1 MCPKYQT
8 ALLDS
13 RRYHTLQ
20 ALLRCINR
28 RPVITLD
35 FVMGVLTVRLVVVLS
50 LLLIGTV
57 SAQQSG
63 SAVGTPTPRPSSTAS
78 DLAQTY
84 WERIGNED
92 RKGDYQA
99 EIDDLTAITQIKD
112 LWPADL
118 SIAYHNRGWVYSKLK
133 QYDKA
138 IADFTGAI
146 RLAPD
151 NQDAYLDRAAAYTA
165 LGDSANAERD
175 RKKAAEIAKQPEG

>member
-1 MCPKYQT
+1 
-8 ALLDS
+8 
-13 RRYHTLQ
+13 
-20 ALLRCINR
+20 
-28 RPVITLD
+28 
-35 FVMGVLTVRLVVVLS
+35 LVVVLS

-175 RKKAAEIAKQPEG
+175 RKKAAEIVKQPEG

>member
-1 MCPKYQT
+1 VCPKYQT

-92 RKGDYQA
+92 RKRDYQA

-112 LWPADL
+112 LWPEDL

-138 IADFTGAI
+138 IADFTEAI

-151 NQDAYLDRAAAYTA
+151 NQDTYLDRAAAYTA
-165 LGDSANAERD
+165 LGY
-175 RKKAAEIAKQPEG
+175 IAPRTCGPR

>member
-1 MCPKYQT
+1 MS
-8 ALLDS
+8 S
-13 RRYHTLQ
+13 RRYRTTQ
-20 ALLRCINR
+20 ALSRCINS
-28 RPVITLD
+28 RPDITLD
-35 FVMGVLTVRLVVVLS
+35 FVIRVLTVRLAVVLS
-50 LLLIGTV
+50 LLLIGTA

-63 SAVGTPTPRPSSTAS
+63 GAFGTPTPRPSSTAR
-78 DLAQTY
+78 DLAKTY

-112 LWPADL
+112 LWPEDL
-118 SIAYHNRGWVYSKLK
+118 SIAYHNRGWVYRKLK

-138 IADFTGAI
+138 IADFTETI

-151 NQDAYLDRAAAYTA
+151 DKDAYLDRAAAYAA